1 MIFGPQSALGA
12 GAPAATE
19 TAAEAAEQEDDQD
32 DDKDGSKGHRD
43 ISLSA
48 AELGTKPQ
56 RGAGSW
62 RNEPLTS

>member
-19 TAAEAAEQEDDQD
+19 MAAEAAEQEDDQD
-32 DDKDGSKGHRD
+32 DDKDGSKNRD
-43 ISLSA
+43 ISFSA